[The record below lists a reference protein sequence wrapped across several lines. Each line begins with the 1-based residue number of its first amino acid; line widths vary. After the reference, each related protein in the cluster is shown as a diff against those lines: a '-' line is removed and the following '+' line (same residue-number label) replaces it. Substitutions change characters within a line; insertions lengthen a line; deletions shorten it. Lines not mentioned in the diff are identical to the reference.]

1 MKFKLFLV
9 TALSAAVMTS
19 ASSAGELADACVAA
33 LEAEGRDTSGCTCL
47 EEQVVANDLVDEML
61 ALGEIADPAD
71 RYEAASPAAKAA
83 MDMCTR

>member
-1 MKFKLFLV
+1 MKFKLFFAA
-9 TALSAAVMTS
+9 ALSAGVMMS
-19 ASSAGELADACVAA
+19 VSSAGELADACVAA

-61 ALGEIADPAD
+61 ALGEIADPSD

>member
-1 MKFKLFLV
+1 MNFKLFFAA
-9 TALSAAVMTS
+9 ALSAGVMTS

-47 EEQVVANDLVDEML
+47 EEQVVANDLADEML